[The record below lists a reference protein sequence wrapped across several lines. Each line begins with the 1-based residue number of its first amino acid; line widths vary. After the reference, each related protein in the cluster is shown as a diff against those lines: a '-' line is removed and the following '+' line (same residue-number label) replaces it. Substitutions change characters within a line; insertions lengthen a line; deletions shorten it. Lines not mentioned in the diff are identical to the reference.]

1 MQHVRVSTYGIT
13 RGTFQ
18 EVAES
23 AKTGMLPKFQEQPG
37 FVRYGLA
44 DLGDRMCMSISV
56 WETRQQAEAAAHVA
70 ATWVGQ
76 HLAHNIELRMNSIG
90 DLAFFKGVPA
100 TASV

>member
-13 RGTFQ
+13 KGTFE
-18 EVAES
+18 EVAQS
-23 AKTGMLPKFQEQPG
+23 AMSGMLPRFQEQPG

-44 DLGDRMCMSISV
+44 DLGNRMCMSISV
-56 WETRQQAEAAAHVA
+56 WESREQAQAAASVA
-70 ATWVGQ
+70 AAWVGQ

-90 DLAFFKGVPA
+90 DLAFFTGVPE